1 MKWSMFLV
9 TTHYLIQNLY
19 IKISKALAHLHDPE
33 DFKFLL
39 TVKVTALSISK
50 ENQIARRKYE
60 SIYVQQGICFK
71 LKHIIFFY
79 FQISLAFTI
88 GVSIPFN
95 MNQQLAS
102 NVKMEP
108 IFNGNAKTRSID
120 SGQWCKTW
128 QMPGNAGRQD
138 WMLRIG

>member
-95 MNQQLAS
+95 MNQQVIKATLKWS
-102 NVKMEP
+102 PFSMEML
-108 IFNGNAKTRSID
+108 KREVSTLD
-120 SGQWCKTW
+120 SG
-128 QMPGNAGRQD
+128 ARHGRCQA
-138 WMLRIG
+138 MQGVSTGC